1 MKTEM
6 LVMGVAVLAVAGCV
20 TGGSDAGVHCVNAV
34 IVV

>member
-1 MKTEM
+1 
-6 LVMGVAVLAVAGCV
+6 MGVTVLALAGYV

>member
-1 MKTEM
+1 
-6 LVMGVAVLAVAGCV
+6 MGVAVLAQAGYV